1 LKKAGEGKWDT
12 EESEFIR
19 ILCTHSFP
27 QLNDIFEHYAKCGKD
42 IEKLIK
48 NEMSGAMELGCLAI
62 S

>member
-1 LKKAGEGKWDT
+1 VGKWDT

-27 QLNDIFEHYAKCGKD
+27 QLNDIFEHYAKISSKS
-42 IEKLIK
+42 IEESIK
-48 NEMSGAMELGCLAI
+48 SEMSGAMELGCLAI

>member
-1 LKKAGEGKWDT
+1 MGKWDT

-27 QLNDIFEHYAKCGKD
+27 QLNDIFEHYAKISSKS
-42 IEKLIK
+42 IEESIK
-48 NEMSGAMELGCLAI
+48 SEMSGAMERGCLAI